1 MEATQP
7 QVDAK
12 AEAGG
17 EAEGDEYEGDW
28 LDNQRH
34 GRGTLRLAAGGSYEG
49 GFDKGRRAGQ
59 GLALHA
65 DGSSYEG
72 EWTDD
77 VPHGVGNH
85 YYPPTAEGADM

>member
-1 MEATQP
+1 
-7 QVDAK
+7 VR
-12 AEAGG
+12 AGRG
-17 EAEGDEYEGDW
+17 VSRLRGGDEYEGDW

-34 GRGTLRLAAGGSYEG
+34 GRGTLRLAGGGSYEG
-49 GFDKGRRAGQ
+49 GFEKGRRAGQ

-72 EWTDD
+72 QWTDD